1 MLKECKDYECRKKI
15 ATATLEGTRKK
26 EKPRK
31 RWMDEVE
38 ED

>member
-1 MLKECKDYECRKKI
+1 LKECKNNECYKKI
-15 ATATLEGTRKK
+15 ATATLEETRKK
-26 EKPRK
+26 GKPRK

>member
-1 MLKECKDYECRKKI
+1 MPQKKKKKKKEI
-15 ATATLEGTRKK
+15 ATAILKGTRKK
-26 EKPRK
+26 GKPRK